1 MMAFLNTLDEM
12 FLLFLNNLSMSIVCV
27 LIVVISHGLVWTT
40 MLMGMQVVLMTMAH
54 LCISLL
60 SKDIQK

>member
-1 MMAFLNTLDEM
+1 
-12 FLLFLNNLSMSIVCV
+12 MSIVCV